1 MESIKLEQNSLNA
14 IPHVSNFYHGSLFS
28 GIGGFDLAAQWNGIN
43 NLFQV
48 EIDEFCQKVLSKN
61 FPETAKFK
69 DIRNFN
75 AKEYY
80 GQITILS
87 GGFPCQPFSVAG
99 KQKGAED
106 ERYLWEEMLR
116 VIREIQPKWIVAENV
131 YGLITN
137 QNGMVLNKVF
147 TDLENSGY
155 EIQPF
160 IIPACGK
167 DAPHKRERIWIV
179 ANSNSERC
187 NNEQKE
193 NRKSLCYEKQYNSIE
208 EQKRDFEQCRIEQS
222 NINVTNS
229 DNIGVRYDDRQ
240 EQMQLTRSSW
250 QSNWYEIATK
260 LCRVDDG
267 VSDRVDR
274 LKSLGNAIVPQI
286 AYEIF
291 RNIIEVELSFQ

>member
-48 EIDEFCQKVLSKN
+48 EIDEFCQKVLTKN

-69 DIRNFN
+69 DIKEFN
-75 AKEYY
+75 AKEFY

-99 KQKGAED
+99 KRKGTAD
-106 ERYLWEEMLR
+106 ERYLWQEMLR
-116 VIREIQPKWIVAENV
+116 VISEIKPKWIVAENV
-131 YGLITN
+131 YGLVIN
-137 QNGMVLNKVF
+137 ENGMVLNKVLI
-147 TDLENSGY
+147 DLENTGY
-155 EIQPF
+155 EVQPF

-167 DAPHKRERIWIV
+167 NAPHRRERIWIV
-179 ANSNSERC
+179 AHNNEIRCDMWRFEREGIQRKNETWNEANTSNPINSNSTSEQSTCFER
-187 NNEQKE
+187 K
-193 NRKSLCYEKQYNSIE
+193 I
-208 EQKRDFEQCRIEQS
+208 RDQDQMEFRRMDFKKPQFEQFPNQPAICGR
-222 NINVTNS
+222 N
-229 DNIGVRYDDRQ
+229 
-240 EQMQLTRSSW
+240 
-250 QSNWYEIATK
+250 
-260 LCRVDDG
+260 DG
-267 VSDRVDR
+267 IPDRVDR